1 MLTKTKTMKDT
12 RKYYILILFIFFW
25 QPQVSNGQNEEKRVL
40 FVGNSY
46 TYFWNL
52 PQLIS
57 AMAESQGKDIFTQQ
71 STSGG
76 VNWKQHWDGDKEL
89 KTQELIKNG
98 DWDIVVL
105 QNHSL
110 STIKNQEEFFEYGKK
125 LISLVK
131 RNGAQPLL
139 YATWAREAN
148 PLMQEEINKA
158 YYKLANETD
167 SEVLAVGSAWAEA
180 KNLKPELELYHPD
193 GSHPS
198 PHGSYLTAAL
208 FYKKLSKKSVL
219 NIPERLTAF
228 DSQNQKIYLSILMEY
243 DAQFLLQFVENFNLN
258 TQDSE

>member
-1 MLTKTKTMKDT
+1 MRNIK
-12 RKYYILILFIFFW
+12 KYYIVILVVFFW
-25 QPQVSNGQNEEKRVL
+25 QPQLLKSQDEQKRVL

-52 PQLIS
+52 PQLVT
-57 AMAESQGKDIFTQQ
+57 AMAESQDQKIYTQQ

-110 STIKNQEEFFEYGKK
+110 STVKNQDEFFEYGKK

-131 RNGAQPLL
+131 SSGAKPLL
-139 YATWAREAN
+139 YVTWSREAN
-148 PLMQEEINKA
+148 PLMQKEINA
-158 YYKLANETD
+158 DYFKLAEETASD
-167 SEVLAVGSAWAEA
+167 VLAVGSAWAEA
-180 KNLKPELELYHPD
+180 GKLKPELELYHPD

-198 PHGSYLTAAL
+198 PYGSYLTAAL
-208 FYKKLSKKSVL
+208 FYKKLLGKSVL
-219 NIPERLTAF
+219 DIPERLTSF
-228 DSQNQKIYLSILMEY
+228 DSQNQKIYLAILMPY
-243 DAQFLLQFVENFNLN
+243 DAQFILQFVEDFNLN